1 MVTENT
7 RFSDIVGLLEN
18 TLVAGEGL
26 VPRRLLPPPDR
37 GSRVRFGHG
46 QDVGLDRFG
55 QRRPGGDHD
64 FQIGADQSGLR
75 SRCAGKA

>member
-18 TLVAGEGL
+18 PLVAGEGL

-46 QDVGLDRFG
+46 QDVGPPAAAP
-55 QRRPGGDHD
+55 QRRVNG
-64 FQIGADQSGLR
+64 IGY
-75 SRCAGKA
+75 